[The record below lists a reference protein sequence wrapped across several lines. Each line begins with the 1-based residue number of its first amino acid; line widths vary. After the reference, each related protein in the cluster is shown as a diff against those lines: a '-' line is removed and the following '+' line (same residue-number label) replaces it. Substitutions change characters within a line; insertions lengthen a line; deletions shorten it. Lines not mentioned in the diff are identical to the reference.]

1 MVSALENV
9 NSLIAEFLKW
19 NIPENNLDYFMLVN
33 NELFAG
39 KSKQIGPDQTAP
51 TVCSCTLHTLFLFE
65 KLGI

>member
-1 MVSALENV
+1 MVSALENF

-39 KSKQIGPDQTAP
+39 KSKQIVPDQTAP
-51 TVCSCTLHTLFLFE
+51 TV
-65 KLGI
+65 